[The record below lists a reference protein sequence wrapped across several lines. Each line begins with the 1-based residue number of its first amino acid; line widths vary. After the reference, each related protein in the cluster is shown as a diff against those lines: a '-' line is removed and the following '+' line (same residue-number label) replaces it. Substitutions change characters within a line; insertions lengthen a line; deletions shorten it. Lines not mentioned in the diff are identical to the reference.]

1 MLRAQQSVTLLGL
14 SLTNQGVNI
23 MYRIQAHNIVTKH
36 IEIIIVNS
44 MDECMRKLRE
54 LRSNGRYGFVS
65 SEYNPRGA
73 FYR

>member
-1 MLRAQQSVTLLGL
+1 
-14 SLTNQGVNI
+14 
-23 MYRIQAHNIVTKH
+23 MYRIQAHNKITKS

-44 MDECMRKLRE
+44 MDECMKKLRE
-54 LRSNGRYGFVS
+54 LRSNDRYGFVT

>member
-1 MLRAQQSVTLLGL
+1 
-14 SLTNQGVNI
+14 

-44 MDECMRKLRE
+44 MDECVRKLRE
-54 LRSNGRYGFVS
+54 LRSNDRYGFVS